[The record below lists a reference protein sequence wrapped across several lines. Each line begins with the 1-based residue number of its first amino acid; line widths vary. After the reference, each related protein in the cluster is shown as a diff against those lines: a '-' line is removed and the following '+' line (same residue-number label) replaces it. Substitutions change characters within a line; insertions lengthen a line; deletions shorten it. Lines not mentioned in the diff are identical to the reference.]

1 MITCLAALIFLAIII
16 HTLTVTYDDTQS
28 IPITIII
35 TIISSSII
43 ALLGGMVLAISA
55 SFFTVPTEEPY
66 TETKPIYALQD
77 NITTTGSISGG
88 IFYTTGYIDSEL
100 SYFYLTSTD
109 SGLKSEHIP
118 ADTTYIKISDNPRLE
133 ITYANYELSW
143 IGKILFFPINTSDTA
158 FQNHTLY
165 IPEESITNSFSID
178 LEN

>member
-1 MITCLAALIFLAIII
+1 MITCLAALIFLAIVIL
-16 HTLTVTYDDTQS
+16 TLTVTYDDTQS
-28 IPITIII
+28 ILITIII

-55 SFFTVPTEEPY
+55 SFFTVPTEETY
-66 TETKPIYALQD
+66 TEAKPIYTLQD

-133 ITYANYELSW
+133 ITYTNYELSW

-158 FQNHTLY
+158 FQNYTLY
-165 IPEESITNSFSID
+165 IPEESITNSISID

>member
-1 MITCLAALIFLAIII
+1 MITCLAALIFLAVITHI
-16 HTLTVTYDDTQS
+16 LTVTYDDTQS

-55 SFFTVPTEEPY
+55 SLFIVPTEETY

-109 SGLKSEHIP
+109 SDLKSEHIP

-143 IGKILFFPINTSDTA
+143 VGKILFFPINTSDTA
-158 FQNHTLY
+158 FQNYTLY
-165 IPEESITNSFSID
+165 IPEESITNSISID

>member
-1 MITCLAALIFLAIII
+1 MITCLAALIFLAVITHI
-16 HTLTVTYDDTQS
+16 LTVTYDDTQS

-55 SFFTVPTEEPY
+55 SLFIVQTEETY

-158 FQNHTLY
+158 FQNYTLY
-165 IPEESITNSFSID
+165 IPEESITNSISID

>member
-1 MITCLAALIFLAIII
+1 MITCLATLIFLAVITHI
-16 HTLTVTYDDTQS
+16 LSVTYDDTQS
-28 IPITIII
+28 ILITIII

-43 ALLGGMVLAISA
+43 ALLGGMILTLGVQIFAA
-55 SFFTVPTEEPY
+55 PTEETY

-143 IGKILFFPINTSDTA
+143 IGKILFFPIDTSDTS
-158 FQNHTLY
+158 FQNYTLY
-165 IPEESITNSFSID
+165 IPEESITNSISID

>member
-1 MITCLAALIFLAIII
+1 MITCLAALIFLAIVIRII
-16 HTLTVTYDDTQS
+16 SNTYDDTES
-28 IPITIII
+28 IPLTIII
-35 TIISSSII
+35 TIIASTII
-43 ALLGGMVLAISA
+43 ALLGGMILALSA
-55 SFFTVPTEEPY
+55 ILFTAPTEETY

-143 IGKILFFPINTSDTA
+143 IGKILFFPIDTSDTA
-158 FQNHTLY
+158 FQNYTLY